1 MYTKQSL
8 IADIKSLGI
17 QPADVLTVHTSLKSI
32 GRIDDRE
39 ATGAEVLISALKSCV
54 PDGLLVIPSHTYAN
68 ILETPV
74 FDIQRT
80 MPCIGAVPCVAVQM
94 ANRAWEHRDN
104 TCIRSFHPSHSVV
117 AFGKD
122 AYDFVK
128 DERSS
133 QMPMADNGCYDK
145 LYHMGGKILLIGV
158 GLERNTFIHRI
169 DETFCDTYLAEG
181 SIAPLDKYP
190 ITNID
195 YDGSVHPR
203 LARNCNQPAPSRYYP
218 QYQSLLEKAGA
229 LHYGKI
235 GNASAI
241 VCDARKTFDAIS
253 QAIRN
258 GFRLRVT

>member
-1 MYTKQSL
+1 MYTTQSL

-17 QPADVLTVHTSLKSI
+17 QPSDVLTVHTSLKSI

-68 ILETPV
+68 ILEDPV

-80 MPCIGAVPCVAVQM
+80 MPCIGAVPCAAVAL
-94 ANRAWEHRDN
+94 ANAAWKRQDK

-122 AYDFVK
+122 AWNFVK
-128 DERSS
+128 DDRYA
-133 QMPMADNGCYDK
+133 QIPMADNGCYDK
-145 LYHMGGKILLIGV
+145 LHRLGAKILLIGV

-169 DETFCDTYLAEG
+169 DEIFGETYLAAGE
-181 SIAPLDKYP
+181 IRPLEKYP
-190 ITNID
+190 ITGID
-195 YDGSVHPR
+195 YDGTVYPR
-203 LARNCNQPAPSRYYP
+203 LARNCNQPAPSRCYP

-235 GNASAI
+235 GNADVM
-241 VCDARKTFDAIS
+241 VCDAKKTFDAIS
-253 QAIRN
+253 QAIQK
-258 GFRLRVT
+258 GFRLCVT